1 MGIAKEVYYGEPG
14 PLKPQ
19 VGKVTAGV
27 NVKRDFEGTKNLARY
42 EKFDSSSTGSRQ
54 DKGK

>member
-19 VGKVTAGV
+19 GGKVTAGV
-27 NVKRDFEGTKNLARY
+27 DVKRNFEGTKNLARY
-42 EKFDSSSTGSRQ
+42 EKFDSSSTGSRH

>member
-19 VGKVTAGV
+19 GGKVTAGV
-27 NVKRDFEGTKNLARY
+27 NVKRDFEGTKNQARY
-42 EKFDSSSTGSRQ
+42 ETFDSSSVGARK